1 MTGAITIQLS
11 PWQGAPL
18 FLTNRV
24 SSLQEDRTI
33 TADPATGKI
42 RGDFHDS
49 DLPIIPRLVV
59 VGIHVH
65 QGDFGP
71 VNLWLNT
78 LFAISLI
85 WLSATG
91 LASWWIRRP
100 KGRLGVPPARDVRLS
115 KGMLLALGVMSLL
128 LPIFGLS
135 VIAIAVIGWTL
146 KRPLRHRPA

>member
-1 MTGAITIQLS
+1 VTGALTIQLS

-24 SSLQEDRTI
+24 SSLREDRTI
-33 TADPATGKI
+33 TADPATGRI
-42 RGDFHDS
+42 GGDFGDR
-49 DLPIIPRLVV
+49 DLPIIPLLVV

-65 QGDFGP
+65 QGDFGL

-78 LFAISLI
+78 LFAISLM

-100 KGRLGVPPARDVRLS
+100 KGRLGIPHARDVRLS
-115 KGMLLALGVMSLL
+115 KGMAIALGVMSLL

-135 VIAIAVIGWTL
+135 VLAIAVTDWTV
-146 KRPLRHRPA
+146 KRPSRWRPA